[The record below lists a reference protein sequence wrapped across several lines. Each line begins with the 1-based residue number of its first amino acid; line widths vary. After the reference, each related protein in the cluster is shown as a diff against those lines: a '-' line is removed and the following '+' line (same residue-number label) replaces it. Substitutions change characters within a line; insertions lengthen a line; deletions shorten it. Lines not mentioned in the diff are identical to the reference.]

1 MVFCK
6 RLSEIFYVINLRLLM
21 DRKELYEEIMK
32 LIPSNYEVEDG
43 FLAHLDGLFSR
54 YKTLIAQFDE
64 TSFEYKRKPDKIEK
78 ISKDELM
85 KQIDKIISYIRQA
98 AHYVY
103 KGCNPAAFE
112 VIRKVIQVVLTS
124 LPLKVFPEKSHFYRM
139 RTMENRDNVG
149 INDLFHIPLK
159 KRGIVKTQ
167 RYSAPGYPCLYLG
180 ESVYV
185 CWEEMLRPDLN
196 HCFVSRLEN
205 QREIPLLDLSYPELS
220 EWIKCDDNNSYTYE
234 SNYKIIS
241 SLTRLPLLIACMV
254 KVRNTGDVFK
264 PEYIIPQII
273 MSMII
278 YHIRFKKKNEQKP
291 LYVGVYYTTVHQ
303 NRDFNFISPD
313 DNGFYN
319 YSLINNIAIPVQSPL
334 SPNKFCPELCEW
346 FEITEP
352 TCDEFERAK
361 MPYHYSERF
370 GLNFSNVDKYQ
381 LSTFGQLEERLNH
394 LQLKTIKPQ

>member
-1 MVFCK
+1 
-6 RLSEIFYVINLRLLM
+6 M

-32 LIPSNYEVEDG
+32 LMPSNYEVEDG
-43 FLAHLDGLFSR
+43 FLAHLDELFSR
-54 YKTLIAQFDE
+54 YKTLIVQFDE
-64 TSFEYKRKPDKIEK
+64 TSFEYKRIPDKIET
-78 ISKDELM
+78 ISKEELM
-85 KQIDKIISYIRQA
+85 KKIDKVISYIRQA

-112 VIRKVIQVVLTS
+112 LIRKVIQVVLTS
-124 LPLKVFPEKSHFYRM
+124 LPLKVFPENSQFYRM

-196 HCFVSRLEN
+196 HCFVSRLAN

-220 EWIKCDDNNSYTYE
+220 EWIKNDGNNYSYET
-234 SNYKIIS
+234 NYIIVS
-241 SLTRLPLLIACMV
+241 SLIRLPLLIACMV

-273 MSMII
+273 MDMII
-278 YHIRFKKKNEQKP
+278 YHIRFKKNKKEKP

-303 NRDFNFISPD
+303 NRDFNFIPR
-313 DNGFYN
+313 DNNGICN

-346 FEITEP
+346 FKITEP

-361 MPYHYSERF
+361 MPYFYSQKF
-370 GLNFSNVDKYQ
+370 GLSISNVNQYQ

-394 LQLKTIKPQ
+394 LGLNPIEPQ